1 MLYAQSLSEQTYA
14 KVIQANYSPYC
25 HPIVYYS
32 QDGRQSCGWMFPLPP
47 YRPDLSAKLQGHRS
61 IFFPDFHVPSTYGRS
76 KLTGS
81 LKAFRVQ
88 SVAFCQGCLR
98 GTPDIPSFIYN
109 HLFFVLSIYPSNVG
123 TRNAIFRLM
132 HRSKHTPCLFSAG
145 FSAMIF

>member
-1 MLYAQSLSEQTYA
+1 MILRAAIRSFIIPRMAGNPAAGCSRFHRIVRIFLQSSKGT
-14 KVIQANYSPYC
+14 VRYS
-25 HPIVYYS
+25 S
-32 QDGRQSCGWMFPLPP
+32 Q
-47 YRPDLSAKLQGHRS
+47 
-61 IFFPDFHVPSTYGRS
+61 IFHGPSTYGRS

-88 SVAFCQGCLR
+88 SITFCQGCLR
-98 GTPDIPSFIYN
+98 STPDIPSFIYN

-132 HRSKHTPCLFSAG
+132 HRSEHAPCLFSAG